1 MEVRVEHL
9 GNVQFEITAREHK
22 ILCDQP
28 LDKGGDDEG
37 MTPPELMLG
46 SLASCAAYY
55 AAEYLKKRGLAT
67 EGTRVRLTAEKIF
80 GPARL
85 DNFQI
90 EIDVPVELCEQDQMG
105 VERAVKHCLIHNTL
119 LTPPTIGIQVKSVVG
134 VG

>member
-67 EGTRVRLTAEKIF
+67 EGTRVRLTAEKFSDQPGWTIF
-80 GPARL
+80 RL
-85 DNFQI
+85 RSMCRWRCAKRI
-90 EIDVPVELCEQDQMG
+90 KR
-105 VERAVKHCLIHNTL
+105 ERS
-119 LTPPTIGIQVKSVVG
+119 GQ
-134 VG
+134 

>member
-1 MEVRVEHL
+1 MEVHVEHL

-22 ILCDQP
+22 ILCDQQVSN
-28 LDKGGDDEG
+28 GGDDEG
-37 MTPPELMLG
+37 MTPPELMLA

-55 AAEYLKKRGLAT
+55 AAEYLKKKGLAT

-90 EIDVPVELCEQDQMG
+90 EIDVPVDLSEQDLMG
-105 VERAVKHCLIHNTL
+105 VDQAVHHCLIHNTL
-119 LTPPTIGIQVKSVVG
+119 LNTPTIGIRVKTVAAVG
-134 VG
+134 